1 MDYVATGINTDIFYS
16 ILKFLR
22 QNKWRLDLEYD
33 ENMFDKGID
42 FDLYQFSRDGE
53 IILLVWDN
61 WFEGEVKA
69 NKKRLE
75 ELSDHFNFEL
85 FDRETAYLHQTNLIQ
100 NMSKLIKFYR

>member
-16 ILKFLR
+16 ILKFLQ

-33 ENMFDKGID
+33 KNMFDKGID
-42 FDLYQFSRDGE
+42 FDLYQYSKDGE

-61 WFEGEVKA
+61 WFKGGVKA
-69 NKKRLE
+69 SKKRLE

-85 FDRETAYLHQTNLIQ
+85 FDRGTAYLHQTDLIQ